1 MSQTRREF
9 LRASAA
15 LTIAAPAFALWGAEE
30 DPPLIVDVHQHL
42 WDLSKLKLPWL
53 NSAPELLRQTYYL
66 PEYAEA
72 TRGLNVKAVYME
84 VDVAPDQ
91 LAAEAERV
99 LELSKSHKSPNIAAV
114 IGGRPDAED
123 FAAYLQRFKG
133 IPELKG
139 VRRVLHSPETPKAYC
154 LREQFVAGVR
164 LLGKQGLS
172 FDLCMRP
179 TELDD
184 ALKLTELCPDTRFV
198 VDHCGNAD
206 VLAFGTPSS
215 QAKAS
220 HKADA
225 WKAAMERLAK
235 RPNTI
240 CKISGIIARLPKG
253 GDAEALAPIVNH
265 CLDVFGADRVVFG
278 SDWPVCL
285 LGAPLKSWVD
295 MLGQI
300 VQSRPKSDQKAL
312 WSGNAIKHY
321 GLRL

>member
-1 MSQTRREF
+1 MSLHRREF
-9 LRASAA
+9 LHASAA
-15 LTIAAPAFALWGAEE
+15 LALAAPALPLCGAEE
-30 DPPLIVDVHQHL
+30 VPPLIVDVHQHL

-53 NSAPELLRQTYYL
+53 DSAPEVLRQTYYL

-84 VDVAPDQ
+84 VDVAKDQ
-91 LAAEAERV
+91 LTAEADHV
-99 LELSKSHKSPNIAAV
+99 LELSRSHKAPTIAAV
-114 IGGRPDAED
+114 IGGRPEAED
-123 FAAYLQRFKG
+123 FATYLQRFKG
-133 IPELKG
+133 VPELKG
-139 VRRVLHSPETPKAYC
+139 VRRVLHSPETPKGYC
-154 LREQFVAGVR
+154 LEERFVAGVK

-206 VLAFGTPSS
+206 VLAFGSRSS
-215 QAKAS
+215 QEKAA

-265 CLDVFGADRVVFG
+265 CLDAFGSDRVVFG

-285 LGAPLKSWVD
+285 LGAPLNRWVE
-295 MLGQI
+295 MLAQI
-300 VQSRPKSDQKAL
+300 VRSRPQPDRQAL
-312 WSGNAIKHY
+312 WSANAIKHY
-321 GLRL
+321 GLKL